1 MVEITEIMPPAKV
14 SGLSSFLVR
23 FQFRQELVDA
33 LKTIPGAYYH
43 KKLQVWEVPANQIA
57 ETLDILT
64 FLDQVSINLYDY
76 EQNVPEREY
85 GASGGILLNEN
96 EINSFKVRPY
106 DHQLDAINY
115 GLAHPNFLLLDS
127 MGLGKTNEII

>member
-33 LKTIPGAYYH
+33 VKSVPGAYYH
-43 KKLQVWEVPANQIA
+43 KKLQVWEVPANQISQ
-57 ETLDILT
+57 TLDILT
-64 FLDQVSINLYDY
+64 FLDDISINFYDY
-76 EQNVPEREY
+76 SENSPELEY
-85 GASGGILLNEN
+85 GLSGGVLLNEG
-96 EINSFKVRPY
+96 EVNSLKVRPY
-106 DHQLDAINY
+106 DHQLAAINY
-115 GLAHPNFLLLDS
+115 GLTHDKWLLLDS